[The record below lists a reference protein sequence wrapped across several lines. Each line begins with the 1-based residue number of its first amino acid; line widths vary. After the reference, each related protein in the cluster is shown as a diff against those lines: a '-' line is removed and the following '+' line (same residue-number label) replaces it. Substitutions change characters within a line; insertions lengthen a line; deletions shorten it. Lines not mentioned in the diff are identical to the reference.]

1 MTWRRI
7 IIYYALGIALGGYF
21 FIFEWESSGEKPILA
36 QKRVVQQS
44 KFLPIAREQ
53 IAELELR
60 RDDGTVLCRKDGQK
74 WTVVEPAGAK
84 MTSDLVAS
92 FVENLTPEKEVQIME
107 ETAKDLSLYGLD
119 QPRVTVTVKGKNV
132 LATVLI
138 GARNPTGAAVYVRKE
153 NSLQVVLLG
162 SGVSYYE
169 ELIFE
174 MAGIK
179 KK

>member
-44 KFLPIAREQ
+44 KFLPIVREQ

-60 RDDGTVLCRKDGQK
+60 RDGGTVLCRKDGQK

-119 QPRVTVTVKGKNV
+119 RPRVTVTVKGKNV
-132 LATVLI
+132 MATVLI

-179 KK
+179 RQ

>member
-21 FIFEWESSGEKPILA
+21 LLFEWNPRGEKPLIA
-36 QKRVVQQS
+36 PKRVVEKS
-44 KFLPIAREQ
+44 RFLPVTREE

-60 RDDGTVLCRKDGQK
+60 RDGGTVLCRKDGQK

-84 MTSDLVAS
+84 VTSDLVAS

-107 ETAKDLSLYGLD
+107 ETAKDLSSYGLD
-119 QPRVTVTVKGKNV
+119 RARVTVTVKGKNV
-132 LATVLI
+132 MATVLI
-138 GARNPTGAAVYVRKE
+138 GDTNPTGAAVYVRKE
-153 NSLQVVLLG
+153 NSRQVVLLG
-162 SGVSYYE
+162 SGVSHYE

-174 MAGIK
+174 TAGIK
-179 KK
+179 KQ

>member
-7 IIYYALGIALGGYF
+7 IIYYVLGIALGGYF
-21 FIFEWESSGEKPILA
+21 FLFEGNPRGEKPIIA
-36 QKRVVQQS
+36 PKRVVQKS
-44 KFLPIAREQ
+44 RFLPVAREE
-53 IAELELR
+53 IAEVELR
-60 RDDGTVLCRKDGQK
+60 RDGGAVTCRREGQTWK
-74 WTVVEPAGAK
+74 VIEPPGAK
-84 MTSDLVAS
+84 VTSDLIAS

-107 ETAKDLSLYGLD
+107 ETAKDLSPYELD
-119 QPRVTVTVKGKNV
+119 RPHSTVSIKGKNIM
-132 LATVLI
+132 ATVLI
-138 GARNPTGAAVYVRKE
+138 GARNPTGSAVYVRQE
-153 NSLQVVLLG
+153 NSFQVVLLG

>member
-7 IIYYALGIALGGYF
+7 LIYYTLGIALGGYF
-21 FIFEWESSGEKPILA
+21 LLFEWNPRGEKPLIA
-36 QKRVVQQS
+36 SQRVVEKS
-44 KFLPIAREQ
+44 RFLPVTREE
-53 IAELELR
+53 ITEVELR
-60 RDDGTVLCRKDGQK
+60 RAGGVVICRREGQTWK
-74 WTVVEPAGAK
+74 VIEPPGAK
-84 MTSDLVAS
+84 VTSDLIAS

-107 ETAKDLSLYGLD
+107 GTAKDLSPYELD
-119 QPRVTVTVKGKNV
+119 RPHSTVSVKGKNIM
-132 LATVLI
+132 ATVLI
-138 GARNPTGAAVYVRKE
+138 GARNPTGSAVYARKE

-179 KK
+179 R